1 MGPNTAG
8 CGRRQGSALRFA
20 RWRGANAALTAVL
33 AGQDNPRIRAK
44 AKRKIGL
51 LGTDHQK
58 ERATYTKSRTLPDD
72 FVLRK
77 PPTSTNSN
85 RVQQAACNRFNINH
99 LETTDFNKFQ

>member
-58 ERATYTKSRTLPDD
+58 ERATYTKSRTLPRGGGSPHATVVE
-72 FVLRK
+72 FVSVK
-77 PPTSTNSN
+77 ASN
-85 RVQQAACNRFNINH
+85 FSKAQ
-99 LETTDFNKFQ
+99 